1 MPSADFN
8 MTSQIFQQILPTIP
22 QQPGIYKYFAE
33 SNELIYVGK
42 AKNLRKRLA
51 SYFNKTFTNYK
62 THELV
67 QRIHHIEFTI
77 VQSEQ
82 DAFLLENA
90 LIKQFQPYFNIRL
103 KDDKTYPYIVI
114 KREPFPR
121 VFLTRRKLN
130 DGSEYIGPFTSINK
144 VRELLEF
151 IRQYIPLRT
160 CKLNLTDNNIQ
171 KKKFKVCLEHHLGN
185 CKGPC
190 EGLQTKEDYAESLQ
204 QMRSI
209 VKGNLT
215 PVILKIKQQMQQQA
229 AVLEFEQAEISKKR
243 LEGLENYQ
251 AHSVIVSKYVG
262 DVDVFTIL
270 KNDDTAYINY
280 LMVQHGTIVQT
291 HTSII
296 EVPLEETEQ
305 QILPLA
311 IAQLRLTF
319 NSTANEIVVPF
330 NINYPQQ
337 NIIITIPKAGE
348 KKKLMDLSLKNVQ
361 YFKQEVQRKKNEQ
374 VF

>member
-1 MPSADFN
+1 
-8 MTSQIFQQILPTIP
+8 MTPQIFQKILPTIP

-42 AKNLRKRLA
+42 AKNLRKRVA

-67 QRIHHIEFTI
+67 QRIHRIEFTI

-90 LIKQFQPYFNIRL
+90 LIKQFQPHFNIRL

-114 KREPFPR
+114 KKEPFPR

-171 KKKFKVCLEHHLGN
+171 KNKFKVCLEYHLGN

-204 QMRSI
+204 QIRSI
-209 VKGNLT
+209 VKGNLA
-215 PVILKIKQQMQQQA
+215 PVIQKIKQQMQQQA
-229 AVLEFEQAEISKKR
+229 ALLEFEQAAISKKR
-243 LEGLENYQ
+243 LEDLENYQ
-251 AHSVIVSKYVG
+251 AHSVVVSKHVSNL
-262 DVDVFTIL
+262 DVFTIL
-270 KNDDTAYINY
+270 KDDHTAYINY

-291 HTSII
+291 HTSIVN
-296 EVPLEETEQ
+296 VPLEETEE
-305 QILPLA
+305 QILPVA

-330 NINYPQQ
+330 IIDYPQQ

-348 KKKLMDLSLKNVQ
+348 KKKLIDLSLKNVQ
-361 YFKQEVQRKKNEQ
+361 YFKQEVQRKKNSTST
-374 VF
+374 